1 MAIGIVPKQRR
12 TFTLSTQVLRWIES
26 KAKEQKTSRSALV
39 DRLLDRYLQQEKEK
53 QLEEKYKALRDIL
66 KGTAKA
72 SKSLQRKVIPDY

>member
-53 QLEEKYKALRDIL
+53 QLEEKYKALKHIL